1 VSGQPDLVRLLAL
14 ITSVLLLALVIELV
28 RRRKLI
34 EEYAL
39 VWLVGTSALLVLSLS
54 RELLHRVAAWLGVF
68 YPPAVLL
75 LVLIL
80 FGYLAALYFSVVTS
94 QHRRQIARLVEDLAI
109 VSAELRELRESLDA
123 AARRDTLDAAARPEP
138 PSQER
143 EARP

>member
-1 VSGQPDLVRLLAL
+1 MSGHADIVRLLAQ
-14 ITSVLLLALVIELV
+14 ITAVALLVLVIDLV

-34 EEYAL
+34 EEYAI

-54 RELLHRVAAWLGVF
+54 REILHHIAAWLGVY

-75 LVLIL
+75 LVMIL

-109 VSAELRELRESLDA
+109 VSAELRELREAVDAAVRREPLDA
-123 AARRDTLDAAARPEP
+123 AARREP
-138 PSQER
+138 PPA